1 MMILAEGFSLTEVG
15 LTAFCLLCVI
25 KMILDQKN
33 KTKDASGNNQDVAK
47 LAIQGVKEKL
57 DEMANI
63 DNNFRRDCYVGIGQT
78 KDLYDWHNVNDA
90 DGRKIWYV
98 KASLE
103 TSIKQS
109 TDATRDN
116 TDTLK
121 ELILLIK
128 GLDN

>member
-1 MMILAEGFSLTEVG
+1 MIFSVSEIG
-15 LTAFCLLCVI
+15 LSEIGITAACLIYVI
-25 KMILDQKN
+25 KLLLDYFK
-33 KTKDASGNNQDVAK
+33 KDKGQNNDVAR

-57 DEMANI
+57 DEMANN
-63 DNNFRRDCYVGIGQT
+63 DSTFRRDCYVGIGQT
-78 KDLYDWHNVNDA
+78 KDLHEWHDKSDN

-103 TSIKQS
+103 TSIVQS
-109 TDATRDN
+109 TEATRHN